1 MTFLECDSLDRGAHR
16 SGGSVY
22 SPLPVYYRVHY
33 QPRPPPGDLGRDVL
47 ACVLAPR
54 LPPGATQPHITRTR
68 DAPDALCLL
77 GSKIFFLFGCG
88 SFLNSL
94 LNLLQYYFCFM
105 FWLFRHEVCGILT
118 PQPGLKPTAPVL
130 GGKVLTAG
138 PSEKFLTSYSYHN
151 TIIGSILA

>member
-77 GSKIFFLFGCG
+77 GSKIFFSFWMWIIFKLFAEFVTIL
-88 SFLNSL
+88 FLL
-94 LNLLQYYFCFM
+94 YVLV
-105 FWLFRHEVCGILT
+105 FWL
-118 PQPGLKPTAPVL
+118 Q
-130 GGKVLTAG
+130 
-138 PSEKFLTSYSYHN
+138 SM
-151 TIIGSILA
+151 